1 MEQFPKNDLEKYR
14 IVADFSSNWEYWLGP
29 DGNMIYVSPSC
40 DRITGYKA
48 AEFMA
53 DSRLAGKIV
62 HPEDSGMV
70 LKHFCE
76 ENDRSDKHAL
86 DFRII
91 TRSGAVRWISHV
103 CRPVFSGSG
112 EWLGRRVSNRENTD
126 QKDMEGQLRVFA
138 EEMEW
143 QNWRLGAAYDDLER
157 RNKDLDEFTYVASHD
172 LQEPLRKLM
181 AFSELLKKD
190 LGGNL
195 PERAESD
202 LNFITDAAGRMQTL
216 VHNLL
221 TLSRAGRTAMSRENL
236 SLDECVDSAIDALS
250 VLIEETD
257 AEIVRDELP
266 EVWGGR
272 TLLTQLYQNLIGNAL
287 KFVDNDR
294 PKIRLTF
301 QIEDDRP
308 VFGVQ
313 DNGIGIKPEY
323 AEQIFAPFKKLHG
336 RAEYKGTGIG
346 LAICRKIAER
356 HDGRIWVE
364 SEPGRGAH
372 FKFEIGEKEEER

>member
-1 MEQFPKNDLEKYR
+1 MEKYR
-14 IVADFSSNWEYWLGP
+14 IVADFSCNWEYWLDP

-40 DRITGYKA
+40 ERITGYKA

-53 DSRLAGKIV
+53 DSKLAEKIV
-62 HPEDSGMV
+62 HSEDRDMV
-70 LKHFCE
+70 SRHFHE
-76 ENDRSDKHAL
+76 GKGKSDEHAL

-91 TRSGAVRWISHV
+91 TRSGEVRWISHV

-112 EWLGRRVSNRENTD
+112 EWLGRRGSNRENTD
-126 QKDMEGQLRVFA
+126 QKNMEQQLRVFG

-181 AFSELLKKD
+181 AFSDLLKKD

-195 PERAESD
+195 PERAEND
-202 LNFITDAAGRMQTL
+202 LNFIADAAGRMQIL
-216 VHNLL
+216 VQDLL
-221 TLSRAGRTAMSRENL
+221 ALSRAGRAAMSRENL
-236 SLDECVDSAIDALS
+236 SLDVCVDSALDALS
-250 VLIEETD
+250 LLIKETG

-287 KFVDNDR
+287 KFNDNDR

-301 QIEDDRP
+301 QSEDGCS
-308 VFGVQ
+308 VFGVK

-323 AEQIFAPFKKLHG
+323 AEQVFAPFKRLHG

-346 LAICRKIAER
+346 LAICRKIIER

-372 FKFEIGEKEEER
+372 FKFEIGEREEER